1 MSEEEIVTQPIQN
14 DDAATVNET
23 KEQEQEEEAP
33 PTTLTYSDYMLERA
47 DVLFRL
53 TNLPDYLDYKILDYH
68 FIEVKQDEQNTLPE
82 YFRDSVILIDVYI
95 RKYHLGSRQP
105 QLDYWYQ
112 FYGFPDGSWRDY
124 EDHILSTV
132 LYEWSFSVLQM
143 KRDGQLYL

>member
-1 MSEEEIVTQPIQN
+1 MSDEEEVVTQPIAN
-14 DDAATVNET
+14 DDTATVSES
-23 KEQEQEEEAP
+23 KEEEEEQVP
-33 PTTLTYSDYMLERA
+33 ITLTYTDYILERA
-47 DVLFRL
+47 DICYRL

-82 YFRDSVILIDVYI
+82 YFRDSVILIDVHI
-95 RKYHLGSRQP
+95 RKYYLGSRQP
-105 QLDYWYQ
+105 EIDYWYQ